1 LILLASKLG
10 QINLIRKTHTGKKV
24 KTVKQA
30 IGHLPEIEAG
40 ESYYKDKL
48 HRSRELSKLNLRRIK
63 ATSQGGGWKEWDN
76 KLMLDCHKKNRVS
89 PTAVFMEE

>member
-48 HRSRELSKLNLRRIK
+48 LDLEN
-63 ATSQGGGWKEWDN
+63 SQN
-76 KLMLDCHKKNRVS
+76 
-89 PTAVFMEE
+89 